1 MQHLKLMEGY
11 LLKRKSKGGFG
22 ALGYCKR
29 YFVLNNI
36 SLLYSN
42 SSDDT
47 EVNKIIQY
55 DMMVNFNKDSLSMGE
70 VLSKS
75 KTLKVIAGILN
86 RKLKSWLLFEDRAC
100 FKVQLYIT
108 KQALCMYNRKG

>member
-1 MQHLKLMEGY
+1 MEGY

-47 EVNKIIQY
+47 EVSKIIVSQC
-55 DMMVNFNKDSLSMGE
+55 DGKLF
-70 VLSKS
+70 KS
-75 KTLKVIAGILN
+75 VAYPTCHRFSVGK
-86 RKLKSWLLFEDRAC
+86 
-100 FKVQLYIT
+100 
-108 KQALCMYNRKG
+108 